1 MNMEKNYSRNEYL
14 KCAHFT
20 QICLFEKFLKNF
32 TWKFKIQYIL
42 QITNPI
48 CIKILK
54 VTWKSV
60 GSTIILLIR

>member
-54 VTWKSV
+54 VT
-60 GSTIILLIR
+60 